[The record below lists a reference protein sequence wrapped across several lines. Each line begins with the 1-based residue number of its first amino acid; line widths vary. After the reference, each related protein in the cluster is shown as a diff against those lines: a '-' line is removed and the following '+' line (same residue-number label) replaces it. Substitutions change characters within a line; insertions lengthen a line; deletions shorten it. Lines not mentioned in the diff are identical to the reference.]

1 MIDQTLLAG
10 LAGVL
15 LSLLFSYV
23 PGAEGWFS
31 DRKPVEKRLVML
43 GLLVLSALLLMAASC
58 TNLYDVGIACNQ
70 QGITDLIRL
79 FLVAFVSNQ
88 STYVMSARSPKEMA
102 AE

>member
-23 PGAEGWFS
+23 PGAEDWFS
-31 DRKPVEKRLVML
+31 ARPPVHKRLIML
-43 GLLVLSALLLMAASC
+43 GMLILASLLLMAAAC
-58 TNLYDVGIACNQ
+58 TNLYDVGLLCNQ
-70 QGITDLIRL
+70 QGVTDLVRL